1 MSAIQDLQPYIN
13 DYPKKIKEARKS
25 QGVTLQKLTDATG
38 VPQSTINNLNADKQV
53 YPKLY
58 DAAAICKVLGLS
70 LDELFGL
77 EHKNVDE
84 LRHMQEIHELEI
96 ENVQQS
102 DEIKR
107 LNDVGVE
114 RERRLLAHINILA
127 AVVSLFVLVIIGYM
141 IFDIHILDAG
151 LFQQSN
157 VSVFGVILFIAV
169 LGAVAELVRVAKYL
183 LEIKK
188 RPR

>member
-13 DYPKKIKEARKS
+13 DYPKKIKEARKN
-25 QGVTLQKLTDATG
+25 QGITLQKLTDATG

-77 EHKNVDE
+77 EHKNADE
-84 LRHMQEIHELEI
+84 LRHLQELHELEI
-96 ENVQQS
+96 QNVQRD

-107 LNDVGVE
+107 LNDVGAE

-127 AVVSLFVLVIIGYM
+127 AVVALFVLVIIGYM

-157 VSVFGVILFIAV
+157 ISVFGVVLFIAV
-169 LGAVAELVRVAKYL
+169 LGAVAELVRIVKYVW
-183 LEIKK
+183 EIKK